1 MKSWWVEAPVCRLRF
16 TRSFELACQYTS
28 RIPVFL
34 HTDLSR
40 LALPVS
46 TDTTFVRDQPVYF
59 SISLG
64 AACAVFCCCWCRRG
78 DFLLG
83 CLPWML
89 VWIGVFAAG
98 LGSKA
103 PALWRL
109 CWSIGQGQAYASCM
123 LGIMISRRPAGQSRP
138 GPVQGPAPGRSCL
151 VRRWVRPRPAAKP
164 AAQRKAA
171 REPAPTARPAPA
183 TELRLV
189 LALRPVRAWV
199 LLFIGRVYKHGAS
212 IYEMRTGTC
221 MCRSAH
227 KTRTHMI
234 RCIDEPTSTETV
246 ARSVNEWQSKSK
258 GSRDEA
264 ATIE

>member
-1 MKSWWVEAPVCRLRF
+1 MS
-16 TRSFELACQYTS
+16 TS
-28 RIPVFL
+28 VDSP
-34 HTDLSR
+34 

-46 TDTTFVRDQPVYF
+46 TDTKFVRDKPVCLHSPSPVHYPAAAAAADTKMQVRH
-59 SISLG
+59 LCPCLECG
-64 AACAVFCCCWCRRG
+64 AGLVSP
-78 DFLLG
+78 L
-83 CLPWML
+83 LPWTPRPL
-89 VWIGVFAAG
+89 PRRVPRWGFG
-98 LGSKA
+98 LG
-103 PALWRL
+103 PA
-109 CWSIGQGQAYASCM
+109 CISIM
-123 LGIMISRRPAGQSRP
+123 TSRRPADHDQPRP
-138 GPVQGPAPGRSCL
+138 GPVQGPAPGPSCL

-171 REPAPTARPAPA
+171 REPAPTTRHAPA

-199 LLFIGRVYKHGAS
+199 LLFVGRVYKHGAS

-264 ATIE
+264 PTIG